1 MAVTGFS
8 VHAAVRNGPRSW
20 VLFASE
26 RHGVLPGKDY
36 AVPYVFAASTPLM
49 AICGL
54 ANAVYVTEMARRAEA
69 DVVRRITEHRLVTEV
84 ASWN

>member
-1 MAVTGFS
+1 VAVTGFA

-26 RHGVLPGKDY
+26 PHEDGAY
-36 AVPYVFAASTPLM
+36 AVPYVFAASTPMQAL
-49 AICGL
+49 CGL
-54 ANAVYVTEMARRAEA
+54 ACAVQATEMARRAEA